1 MCICSVRIRARDWD
15 IFGKSQQKYKNIYL
29 VECAPFRLPRP
40 AVVPQVR
47 VVSPPKKS
55 KFLNRSHLETGWNIM
70 TGGSYPDT
78 FSESDTGCQGRKKC
92 QTRKSVRVGKGCQT
106 WKFGREGLKSC
117 QTRKFGCQGR
127 KKVSDS
133 ENYAKMEKKL
143 NTV

>member
-1 MCICSVRIRARDWD
+1 MRIYVGIEVLLTPLVLPSVADM
-15 IFGKSQQKYKNIYL
+15 F
-29 VECAPFRLPRP
+29 FR
-40 AVVPQVR
+40 
-47 VVSPPKKS
+47 
-55 KFLNRSHLETGWNIM
+55 
-70 TGGSYPDT
+70 GGSYPDT

-133 ENYAKMEKKL
+133 ENYAKMEKY
-143 NTV
+143 